1 MLYFEKRG
9 ESVYYQ
15 VQVIKQSNRFYFR
28 FYEGGIV
35 ITPSVFRRAQIY
47 EIGVFQYYPIHGI
60 LIIHEKCNM
69 ITIGLSSSTGRKI
82 IN

>member
-35 ITPSVFRRAQIY
+35 ITPSGFRREQIY
-47 EIGVFQYYPIHGI
+47 EIGIFQYYPIHGI
-60 LIIHEKCNM
+60 LLIHEKCN
-69 ITIGLSSSTGRKI
+69 TTL
-82 IN
+82 